1 MDNHTLLI
9 IFVALTGVSVLLQA
23 IVLIGILSA
32 ISKAAR
38 VVTDSTQDLKAT
50 ILPVVHSTRE
60 LVERMSPQVM
70 VVTAGLAELTQVV
83 RRETKDV
90 NISVS
95 EIIGRVNTQTARLDA
110 MLTATLDVL
119 ERTGTQLENSIAAPV
134 RQVNGVFAAVRA
146 VIDTYRTTQP
156 RRTAPRPSA
165 PGYPPPNS
173 AENRQAAEAP
183 YRSVKVPDVDRDP
196 GI

>member
-23 IVLIGILSA
+23 IVLIGILSS

-38 VVTDSTQDLKAT
+38 VVTDSTEDLKAT
-50 ILPVVHSTRE
+50 ILPIVHSTKQ
-60 LVERMSPQVM
+60 LVERLTPEVM

-83 RRETKDV
+83 RRESKDV
-90 NISVS
+90 HFSAS
-95 EIIGRVNTQTARLDA
+95 EIIGRVNRQTERLDA

-119 ERTGTQLENSIAAPV
+119 ERTGTQLERSIAAPV

-156 RRTAPRPSA
+156 RREAPRYA
-165 PGYPPPNS
+165 QPNS
-173 AENRQAAEAP
+173 TETRYVAEAP
-183 YRSVKVPDVDRDP
+183 SRSVKVPDVDRDP

>member
-1 MDNHTLLI
+1 
-9 IFVALTGVSVLLQA
+9 
-23 IVLIGILSA
+23 LSPE
-32 ISKAAR
+32 I
-38 VVTDSTQDLKAT
+38 
-50 ILPVVHSTRE
+50 
-60 LVERMSPQVM
+60 M

-90 NISVS
+90 RFSAS
-95 EIIGRVNTQTARLDA
+95 EIVGRVNRQTARLDA

-119 ERTGTQLENSIAAPV
+119 ERTGTLLESSVAAPV

-156 RRTAPRPSA
+156 RREPPRHAQPDSA
-165 PGYPPPNS
+165 GPRYP
-173 AENRQAAEAP
+173 AESSYQNVR
-183 YRSVKVPDVDRDP
+183 VPVEDRDP